1 MNLEA
6 VIKRAEKAIKRYEA
20 REKQAKVLTC
30 TTGIPPAGFVGLL
43 VVYDFS
49 E

>member
-6 VIKRAEKAIKRYEA
+6 VIKRAEKAIRRYEA

-30 TTGIPPAGFVGLL
+30 TTRKAPTGFVGLL